1 MTWLTGFFLAYF
13 IVKYN
18 VYTTGLNTSFTTDMK
33 FSPLR
38 NICVKNKWQRMC
50 SSCNFL
56 VQDLSPVCNQINM
69 TGATSGTGTA
79 YPSWSTWVHPHIL
92 VGIRIAQS
100 LVFCVL
106 FCMLLFF
113 LLSFSFRPLYCLSF
127 FNLRFMI
134 TPLVSFHKTC
144 NQTLHWSIT
153 LLKTTI

>member
-1 MTWLTGFFLAYF
+1 MIDMWPMPCNSYWVM
-13 IVKYN
+13 II
-18 VYTTGLNTSFTTDMK
+18 TSDFTH
-33 FSPLR
+33 SPP
-38 NICVKNKWQRMC
+38 MP
-50 SSCNFL
+50 CNSYWVMIITSDFTHSPPMPCNSYW
-56 VQDLSPVCNQINM
+56 VMIITSDFTHSPPVLS
-69 TGATSGTGTA
+69 
-79 YPSWSTWVHPHIL
+79 
-92 VGIRIAQS
+92 GIRIAQS